1 MYVHLAVNIRPA
13 FLLILAVLPA
23 TADVPNYREVLL
35 ADKPAAYWRFD
46 TIEECCTPN
55 ETHES
60 LRANAGEKVSLL
72 EAGPRP
78 PMFPA
83 FSEENTAADFM
94 GYERDTY
101 LRVKDPGAKS
111 EFDFEN
117 GDTITLEAWVQ
128 CQHIG
133 DGKNVYIVGKGR
145 TGSAGFTADNQNWAL
160 RLRGQAGAACP
171 SFVFHDRETAGEK
184 GWHRWTTTRGIVPG
198 KEWHHIVVS
207 YQFGDAQSIRGY
219 VNGEEIKGAW
229 DMGGATAAAPVVDDD
244 EVWIG
249 GSMGGAPQAQFP
261 GRIDEL
267 AIYRAALPLERI
279 KIHAAREG
287 AIPALREAPVSKTV
301 TKSEALPLPPAIIAA
316 EELPKGK
323 VRVQVFEFPQ
333 VAKSEAEEIASNDS
347 QKKKAITDDA
357 DESWSVLPGIKTDEF
372 TEQAFAFAD
381 ITNKYNEHGVKADRS
396 SPFLV
401 RAAGVVRL
409 PAGEYMLHLR
419 ALTGARVAFDG
430 HIIAETPL
438 KKAKGGDVEA
448 VPDLAKEQLVAS
460 MPPLPPGH
468 KEVQGR
474 LSSDGQPH
482 VLLIECLIGGK
493 GIRPE
498 IGELFAAVTR
508 NGKGQRDFVAPTSKS
523 AQSKSDPSVRADLEV
538 GATFALLASE
548 GAERTAPGLTPA
560 EWQTFTEEQR
570 ARVAVLNAERRR
582 NPAEEAYWEMRHD
595 LARKNAK
602 PAPVVPEA
610 RSQESEVRSQG
621 NEIRNQKSEIRNPVD
636 AFIAT
641 KLIAKGV
648 TPAPL
653 CEDAAFL
660 RRATLDITGLIPT
673 EKEAAA
679 FLADNSRDKRARAI
693 DRLLASPGWADHWTS
708 YWQDVLAENPNMLKG
723 TLNNTGPFRWWIHE
737 ALLDNQ
743 PMDRFATA
751 LITMEG
757 SASYGAPAGFAIASQ
772 NDLPMA
778 AKAQIISSAFLA
790 NEMKC
795 ARCHD
800 APNHP
805 FEQGDLFK
813 IAAMLQRAP
822 LKVPASSLTKGM
834 NANSK
839 VTVTLTP
846 GQMIDPHFPFASPG
860 KPLPGVVRRKDDS
873 RENLAWI
880 LTDPRDDRFAQVI
893 VNRVWRQFLGFGIID
908 PVDDWS
914 TALASHPDLLKWLAH
929 ELITHDYDVKHV
941 ARLILNS
948 HTYQRVPQPA
958 AMKQVKS
965 SERLFESP
973 ARRRMTAEQ
982 LVDSLFAVTGL
993 PMDSEQLSFDPED
1006 RQSPKDHNN
1015 LGTPHR
1021 AWEFTSL
1028 SNERDRP
1035 ALAKP
1040 RAQVIADVLAAF
1052 GWRESR
1058 PEPRSTRDHDANVL
1072 QPATIANST
1081 ISNRLTRLSDEH
1093 AFTALAMEEQPVAQ
1107 LVERMFLRLLSRPPT
1122 PAESAKFS
1130 AILSPDFA
1138 KRRTGAPP
1146 APPRAPF
1153 TMGVSWANH
1162 LNPDA
1167 STVVLAVERV
1177 VKAGPAPSPQLA
1189 SDWRD
1194 RMEDAVWALMLT
1206 PEFTYLP

>member
-1 MYVHLAVNIRPA
+1 MFEFVVNIRPVLA
-13 FLLILAVLPA
+13 FLLTVQSISAA
-23 TADVPNYREVLL
+23 EPNYRELLL

-78 PMFPA
+78 PTFRA

-117 GDTITLEAWVQ
+117 GDTITIEAWVQ

-145 TGSAGFTADNQNWAL
+145 TGSAGFASDNQNWAL
-160 RLRGQAGAACP
+160 RLRGQAGVACP
-171 SFVFHDRETAGEK
+171 SFVFHDREAAGEK
-184 GWHRWTTTRGIVPG
+184 GWHRWTTVSGIVPG
-198 KEWHHIVVS
+198 KEWHHVVVS
-207 YQFGDAQSIRGY
+207 YKFGEAQSIRGY

-267 AIYRAALPLERI
+267 AIYRAALPPERI
-279 KIHAAREG
+279 KIHASREG
-287 AIPALREAPVSKTV
+287 AIPALRDAPVNKTV
-301 TKSEALPLPPAIIAA
+301 AKSEALPLPPAIIAA
-316 EELPKGK
+316 EELPKGQ
-323 VRVQVFEFPQ
+323 VRVQIFEFPH
-333 VAKSEAEEIASNDS
+333 VTKSEAEEIASNDS
-347 QKKKAITDDA
+347 QKKKAVTDEA
-357 DESWSVLPGIKTDEF
+357 DETWSVLPGIKTDEF

-381 ITNKYNEHGVKADRS
+381 ITNKYSERGVKADRS
-396 SPFLV
+396 VPFLV

-409 PAGEYMLHLR
+409 PAGEYTLHLR

-438 KKAKGGDVEA
+438 KKPKSADVEA

-460 MPPLPPGH
+460 MPLLPPGH
-468 KEVQGR
+468 KESQGR

-498 IGELFAAVTR
+498 IGELFAAVTKD
-508 NGKGQRDFVAPTSKS
+508 GKSFAVLAP
-523 AQSKSDPSVRADLEV
+523 
-538 GATFALLASE
+538 E
-548 GAERTAPGLTPA
+548 GAEKSAPGLTQA
-560 EWQTFTEEQR
+560 EWRNFSDGQH
-570 ARVAVLNAERRR
+570 ARIAALNAQRRR
-582 NPAEEAYWEMRHD
+582 NPAEEAYWELRHD
-595 LARKNAK
+595 LARQHAK
-602 PAPVVPEA
+602 PAPTVPSLEKLSAQPA
-610 RSQESEVRSQG
+610 RPATSSLGTEHGALSTSP
-621 NEIRNQKSEIRNPVD
+621 ID

-641 KLIAKGV
+641 KLIANAV

-653 CEDAAFL
+653 CDDAAFL
-660 RRATLDITGLIPT
+660 RRATLDTTGLIPT
-673 EKEAAA
+673 EKDAST
-679 FLADNSRDKRARAI
+679 FLADTSPDKRAKAI
-693 DRLLASPGWADHWTS
+693 DRLLASDGWADHWTS

-737 ALLDNQ
+737 ALLDNL
-743 PMDRFATA
+743 PMDRFATE

-772 NDLPMA
+772 NDLLMA
-778 AKAQIISSAFLA
+778 AKAQIVSSAFLA

-800 APNHP
+800 APYHP

-822 LKVPASSLTKGM
+822 LKVPGSSLTQGLTK
-834 NANSK
+834 NSK
-839 VTVTLTP
+839 VTVTLKP
-846 GQMIDPHFPFASPG
+846 GEMIDPHFPFASPG
-860 KPLPGVVRRKDDS
+860 EPLPGVARRKDDS

-880 LTDPRDDRFAQVI
+880 LTDPRDDRFAQVL
-893 VNRVWRQFLGFGIID
+893 VNRVWRQFLGFGIVE

-929 ELITHDYDVKHV
+929 EFITHDYDVKYV

-948 HTYQRVPQPA
+948 HAYQRIPQPS
-958 AMKQVKS
+958 AMRQVKS

-1015 LGTPHR
+1015 LGTPRR

-1093 AFTALAMEEQPVAQ
+1093 AFTALALEEEPVAN

-1122 PAESAKFS
+1122 PAESAEFS
-1130 AILSPDFA
+1130 AILAPDFA

-1146 APPRAPF
+1146 APARAPF

-1167 STVVLAVERV
+1167 STAVLAAERI

>member
-1 MYVHLAVNIRPA
+1 MDNCGLYVRTDVNFHPALLFFLAA
-13 FLLILAVLPA
+13 LPTSA
-23 TADVPNYREVLL
+23 AGPTYRELLL
-35 ADKPAAYWRFD
+35 ADRPVAYWRFD

-55 ETHES
+55 ETHQS
-60 LRANAGEKVSLL
+60 LRANAGDKVSLL
-72 EAGPRP
+72 EPGPRP
-78 PMFPA
+78 PEFPA
-83 FSEENTAADFM
+83 FSEENSAADFT

-101 LRVKDPGAKS
+101 LRVKDPGTKS

-117 GDTITLEAWVQ
+117 GDTITMEAWVQ
-128 CQHIG
+128 CQHIAEG
-133 DGKNVYIVGKGR
+133 RNVYIVGKGR
-145 TGSAGFTADNQNWAL
+145 TGSPGFASDNQNWAL
-160 RLRGQAGAACP
+160 RLRGQAGVACP
-171 SFVFHDRETAGEK
+171 SFVFRDRENAGEK
-184 GWHRWTTTRGIVPG
+184 GWHRWTTTSGIVPG
-198 KEWHHIVVS
+198 KEWHHVVVS
-207 YQFGDAQSIRGY
+207 YKFGEPGSVRSY

-229 DMGGATAAAPVVDDD
+229 DMGGASSAAPVVDND

-267 AIYRAALPLERI
+267 AIYRTALSPERI

-287 AIPALREAPVSKTV
+287 AIPALRDAPASRTL
-301 TKSEALPLPPAIIAA
+301 TKSEALPLPPEIIAV

-323 VRVQVFEFPQ
+323 VRVQVFEFP
-333 VAKSEAEEIASNDS
+333 KSAQEEIGWVSSNDS
-347 QKKKAITDDA
+347 TKKKAESPDA
-357 DESWSVLPGIKTDEF
+357 DETWSVLPGNRTDEF
-372 TEQAFAFAD
+372 TEQVFAFAD
-381 ITNKYNEHGVKADRS
+381 ITNKYNERGVKVDRS
-396 SPFLV
+396 APFLV

-409 PAGEYMLHLR
+409 PAGEYTLHLR

-438 KKAKGGDVEA
+438 KKPKGGDVEA
-448 VPDLAKEQLVAS
+448 VPDMAKEQLVAS

-468 KEVQGR
+468 REVQGR

-498 IGELFAAVTR
+498 IGELFAAVTKD
-508 NGKGQRDFVAPTSKS
+508 G
-523 AQSKSDPSVRADLEV
+523 E
-538 GATFALLASE
+538 TFAVIGPE
-548 GAERTAPGLTPA
+548 GAERKTPGLTSG
-560 EWQTFTEEQR
+560 EWQRFSDEQC
-570 ARVAVLNAERRR
+570 ARVAMLNAQRRR
-582 NPAEEAYWEMRHD
+582 NPAEEAYWKHRHD
-595 LARKNAK
+595 LARQNAK
-602 PAPVVPEA
+602 PAPAVPSA
-610 RSQESEVRSQG
+610 ADDASIF
-621 NEIRNQKSEIRNPVD
+621 NDVD
-636 AFIAT
+636 RFISA
-641 KLIAKGV
+641 KLAKNNAK
-648 TPAPL
+648 PAPL
-653 CEDAAFL
+653 CDDASFL
-660 RRATLDITGLIPT
+660 RRAMLDITGVIPT
-673 EKEAAA
+673 EQEATA
-679 FLADNSRDKRARAI
+679 FLADNSRDKRAKAI

-708 YWQDVLAENPNMLKG
+708 YWQDVLAENPNILKG

-737 ALLDNQ
+737 ALLDNK
-743 PMDRFATA
+743 PMDRFATE

-757 SASYGAPAGFAIASQ
+757 SASYGGPAGFAIASQ

-778 AKAQIISSAFLA
+778 AKAQIVSSAFLA

-800 APNHP
+800 APYHP

-822 LKVPASSLTKGM
+822 LKVPGSSLTQGLTR
-834 NANSK
+834 NSK
-839 VTVTLTP
+839 VTVTLKP
-846 GQMIDPHFPFASPG
+846 GEMIDPHFPFATPG
-860 KPLPGVVRRKDDS
+860 EPLPGVIRKKDDS
-873 RENLAWI
+873 RENLAAI
-880 LTDPRDDRFAQVI
+880 LTDSREDRFAQVI
-893 VNRVWRQFLGFGIID
+893 ANRVWRQFLGFGIVD

-914 TALASHPDLLKWLAH
+914 TALASHPELLKWLAH
-929 ELITHDYDVKHV
+929 ELITHDYDLKHV

-948 HTYQRVPQPA
+948 HTYQRVPQPS
-958 AMKQVKS
+958 AMRTVKS

-993 PMDSEQLSFDPED
+993 QMDSEQLSFDPED

-1015 LGTPHR
+1015 LGIPRR

-1072 QPATIANST
+1072 QPATLANST
-1081 ISNRLTRLSDEH
+1081 ISNRLARLSDEH
-1093 AFTALAMEEQPVAQ
+1093 AFTALAMEEQPLAH
-1107 LVERMFLRLLSRPPT
+1107 LVERMFLRMLSRPPT
-1122 PAESAKFS
+1122 PAEAAKFS
-1130 AILSPDFA
+1130 AILSPGFA
-1138 KRRTGAPP
+1138 SRRTGAAP
-1146 APPRAPF
+1146 APPRPPF

-1167 STVVLAVERV
+1167 STAVLAVEHV
-1177 VKAGPAPSPQLA
+1177 VKAGPTPSPQLA

-1206 PEFTYLP
+1206 PEFTHIP

>member
-1 MYVHLAVNIRPA
+1 MTTLAQRTLRTTIAALSVSIAPLVHGADAPA
-13 FLLILAVLPA
+13 
-23 TADVPNYREVLL
+23 YRERLL
-35 ADKPAAYWRFD
+35 ADRPAAYWRFD

-55 ETHES
+55 ETHKS

-78 PMFPA
+78 PVFAA
-83 FSEENTAADFM
+83 FAEENTAADFT

-117 GDTITLEAWVQ
+117 GDTITMEAWVQ
-128 CQHIG
+128 CQSIAEG
-133 DGKNVYIVGKGR
+133 RNVYIVGKGR
-145 TGSAGFTADNQNWAL
+145 TGLPGNPSDNQNWAL
-160 RLRGQAGAACP
+160 RLRGQSGAACP

-184 GWHRWTTTRGIVPG
+184 GWHRWTTTLGIVPG
-198 KEWHHIVVS
+198 KEWHHVVVS
-207 YQFGDAQSIRGY
+207 YEFGKPESIHGY
-219 VNGEEIKGAW
+219 INGEEIKGMW
-229 DMGGATAAAPVVDDD
+229 DMGGASAAAPVVDND

-267 AIYRAALPLERI
+267 AIYRTALPPERI
-279 KIHAAREG
+279 AIHAEREG
-287 AIPALREAPVSKTV
+287 AIPALRMALPGKTA

-316 EELPKGK
+316 EDLPKGQ
-323 VRVQVFEFPQ
+323 VRVQVFEFPH
-333 VAKSEAEEIASNDS
+333 VAKPEAPEIASNDS
-347 QKKKAITDDA
+347 QKKKPVTDDT
-357 DESWSVLPGIKTDEF
+357 DETWSVLPEIKTDEF

-381 ITNKYNEHGVKADRS
+381 ITNKYNERGVKVDRS
-396 SPFLV
+396 APFLV

-409 PAGEYMLHLR
+409 PAGEYTLHLR
-419 ALTGARVAFDG
+419 ALTGARIAFDG
-430 HIIAETPL
+430 HIIADTPL

-448 VPDLAKEQLVAS
+448 VPDMAKEQLVPS

-498 IGELFAAVTR
+498 IGELFAAVTKD
-508 NGKGQRDFVAPTSKS
+508 GKS
-523 AQSKSDPSVRADLEV
+523 
-538 GATFALLASE
+538 FALLAPE
-548 GAERTAPGLTPA
+548 GAERTAPGLTPG
-560 EWQTFTEEQR
+560 EWQAFSEEQS
-570 ARVAVLNAERRR
+570 ARVVALNAQRRR
-582 NPAEEAYWEMRHD
+582 NPAEEAYWKQRHE
-595 LARKNAK
+595 LARQHAK
-602 PAPVVPEA
+602 PAPAVPA
-610 RSQESEVRSQG
+610 VAADASIF
-621 NEIRNQKSEIRNPVD
+621 NDVD
-636 AFIAT
+636 RFIAA
-641 KLIAKGV
+641 KLSKSDAK
-648 TPAPL
+648 PAPL
-653 CEDAAFL
+653 CDDASFL
-660 RRATLDITGLIPT
+660 RRATLDITGVIPT
-673 EKEAAA
+673 EQEAAT
-679 FLADNSRDKRARAI
+679 FLADSSRDKRAKAI
-693 DRLLASPGWADHWTS
+693 ARLLASPGWAEHWTS
-708 YWQDVLAENPNMLKG
+708 YWQDVLAENPNILKG

-737 ALLDNQ
+737 ALLDNK
-743 PMDRFATA
+743 PMDRFATE

-778 AKAQIISSAFLA
+778 AKAQIVSSAFLA

-800 APNHP
+800 APYHP

-813 IAAMLQRAP
+813 IAAMLQRTP
-822 LKVPASSLTKGM
+822 LKVPGSSLTQGL
-834 NANSK
+834 NTNSK
-839 VTVTLTP
+839 VTVTLKS
-846 GQMIDPHFPFASPG
+846 GEMIDPHFPFATPG
-860 KPLPGVVRRKDDS
+860 EPLPGVIRKKGDS
-873 RENLAWI
+873 RENLAVI

-893 VNRVWRQFLGFGIID
+893 VNRVWRQFLGFGIVD

-929 ELITHDYDVKHV
+929 ELITHDYDLKHI
-941 ARLILNS
+941 ARIILNS
-948 HTYQRVPQPA
+948 HTYQRVPQPS
-958 AMKQVKS
+958 AMRQVTS

-1015 LGTPHR
+1015 LGTPRR
-1021 AWEFTSL
+1021 AWEFASL

-1093 AFTALAMEEQPVAQ
+1093 AFTALALEEQPIGQ

-1122 PAESAKFS
+1122 PEETEKFS

-1138 KRRTGAPP
+1138 KRRTGAAP
-1146 APPRAPF
+1146 APPRPPF

-1167 STVVLAVERV
+1167 STAVLAVERA
-1177 VKAGPAPSPQLA
+1177 VKAGPTPSPQLA
-1189 SDWRD
+1189 SEWRD

-1206 PEFTYLP
+1206 PEFTYIP

>member
-1 MYVHLAVNIRPA
+1 VNFRTTLLLFLTAVPLSA
-13 FLLILAVLPA
+13 Q
-23 TADVPNYREVLL
+23 VPGYRELLL
-35 ADKPAAYWRFD
+35 ADKPIAYWRFD

-60 LRANAGEKVSLL
+60 LRANAGANVSLL

-78 PMFPA
+78 PKFPA
-83 FSEENTAADFM
+83 FSEENTAADFT

-101 LRVKDPGAKS
+101 LRVKDPGDRS

-117 GDTITLEAWVQ
+117 GDTITMEAWVQ
-128 CQHIG
+128 CLEMPEG
-133 DGKNVYIVGKGR
+133 RNVYIVGKGR
-145 TGSAGFTADNQNWAL
+145 TGSPGVARDNQNWAL

-171 SFVFHDRETAGEK
+171 SFVFHDRENAGEK
-184 GWHRWTTTRGIVPG
+184 GWHRWTATMGIVPG
-198 KEWHHIVVS
+198 KEWHHVVLT
-207 YQFGDAQSIRGY
+207 YKFGEPQSIHSY
-219 VNGEEIKGAW
+219 VNGEEIKGEW
-229 DMGGATAAAPVVDDD
+229 DMGGASTTAPVVDND

-249 GSMGGAPQAQFP
+249 GSTGGAPQAQFP

-267 AIYRAALPLERI
+267 AIYRTALPLDRI
-279 KIHAAREG
+279 AAHAAREG
-287 AIPALREAPVSKTV
+287 PVPTLRIALPGKTV
-301 TKSEALPLPPAIIAA
+301 TKSEALPLPPAIIAP

-323 VRVQVFEFPQ
+323 VRVQVFEF
-333 VAKSEAEEIASNDS
+333 AKAAEQEIGWASNDTT
-347 QKKKAITDDA
+347 KKKVESTDV
-357 DESWSVLPGIKTDEF
+357 DETWSVLPEIRTDEF
-372 TEQAFAFAD
+372 TEQAFALAD
-381 ITNKYNEHGVKADRS
+381 ITSKYNEHGVKVDRS

-409 PAGEYMLHLR
+409 PAGEYTLHLR
-419 ALTGARVAFDG
+419 ALTGTRVAFDG
-430 HIIAETPL
+430 HIVADTPL
-438 KKAKGGDVEA
+438 KKAKGGDVEG
-448 VPDLAKEQLVAS
+448 VPDMAKLQLVAS
-460 MPPLPPGH
+460 MPLLPPGH

-482 VLLIECLIGGK
+482 VLLIESLVGGK

-498 IGELFAAVTR
+498 IGDLFAAVTKD
-508 NGKGQRDFVAPTSKS
+508 GKAFAILAP
-523 AQSKSDPSVRADLEV
+523 
-538 GATFALLASE
+538 E
-548 GAERTAPGLTPA
+548 GAERSAPELTPDG
-560 EWQTFTEEQR
+560 WQAFSDAQHAHIE
-570 ARVAVLNAERRR
+570 ALNGQRRR
-582 NPAEEAYWEMRHD
+582 NPAEETYWKQRHD
-595 LARKNAK
+595 LARQHAK
-602 PAPVVPEA
+602 PAPAVPA
-610 RSQESEVRSQG
+610 IAADPSIF
-621 NEIRNQKSEIRNPVD
+621 NDVD
-636 AFIAT
+636 RFIA
-641 KLIAKGV
+641 AKFAKAGGKA
-648 TPAPL
+648 APL
-653 CEDAAFL
+653 SDDASFL
-660 RRATLDITGLIPT
+660 RRATLDITGVIPT
-673 EKEAAA
+673 EQEAAA
-679 FLADNSRDKRARAI
+679 FLADHSRDKRAKAI
-693 DRLLASPGWADHWTS
+693 DRLLANPGWAEHWTS
-708 YWQDVLAENPNMLKG
+708 YWQDVLAENPNILKG

-737 ALLDNQ
+737 ALLDNR
-743 PMDRFATA
+743 PMDRFATE
-751 LITMEG
+751 LITMGG
-757 SASYGAPAGFAIASQ
+757 SASYGGPAGFAIASQ

-778 AKAQIISSAFLA
+778 AKAQIVSSAFLA

-800 APNHP
+800 APYHP

-822 LKVPASSLTKGM
+822 LKVPGSSLTQGLTK
-834 NANSK
+834 NSH
-839 VTVTLTP
+839 VTVTLKP
-846 GQMIDPHFPFASPG
+846 GESIDPHFPFATPG
-860 KPLPGVVRRKDDS
+860 EPLPGVIRNKADS
-873 RENLAWI
+873 RESLAAI

-893 VNRVWRQFLGFGIID
+893 VNRLWRQFLGFGIID

-929 ELITHDYDVKHV
+929 ELITHDYDAKHV

-948 HTYQRVPQPA
+948 HTYQRVPQPS
-958 AMKQVKS
+958 AMRQVKS

-982 LVDSLFAVTGL
+982 LVDSLFAATGL
-993 PMDSEQLSFDPED
+993 PMDSEQLTFDPEA

-1021 AWEFTSL
+1021 SWEFTSL

-1093 AFTALAMEEQPVAQ
+1093 AFTALALEEQPIAQ

-1122 PAESAKFS
+1122 PAEAAKFS

-1138 KRRTGAPP
+1138 RRRTGAAP
-1146 APPRAPF
+1146 APPRPPF
-1153 TMGVSWANH
+1153 SMGVSWANH

-1167 STVVLAVERV
+1167 STAVLAVERV
-1177 VKAGPAPSPQLA
+1177 VKAGPAPSPRLA
-1189 SDWRD
+1189 SDWRE
-1194 RMEDAVWALMLT
+1194 RMEDAVWALMLS
-1206 PEFTYLP
+1206 PEFTYIP

>member
-1 MYVHLAVNIRPA
+1 MLHFTVNLRPA
-13 FLLILAVLPA
+13 FLLFLAALPVSA
-23 TADVPNYREVLL
+23 QQSYRELLL
-35 ADKPAAYWRFD
+35 ADRPAAYWRFD

-78 PMFPA
+78 PVFAA
-83 FSEENTAADFM
+83 FSGENTAADFT

-101 LRVKDPGAKS
+101 LRVKDPGAHS

-117 GDTITLEAWVQ
+117 GDTITMEAWVQ
-128 CQHIG
+128 CQSIAEG
-133 DGKNVYIVGKGR
+133 RNVYIVGKGR
-145 TGSAGFTADNQNWAL
+145 TGSPGFAADNQNWAL
-160 RLRGQAGAACP
+160 RLRGQGGVACP

-184 GWHRWTTTRGIVPG
+184 GWHRWTTVSGIVPG
-198 KEWHHIVVS
+198 KEWHHVVVS
-207 YQFGDAQSIRGY
+207 YKFGEPESVRGY

-229 DMGGATAAAPVVDDD
+229 DMGGASAAAPVVDND

-267 AIYRAALPLERI
+267 AIYRTALPLERI

-287 AIPALREAPVSKTV
+287 AIPALRAAPASKTL
-301 TKSEALPLPPAIIAA
+301 TKGESLPLPPAIIAA
-316 EELPKGK
+316 EELPRGK
-323 VRVQVFEFPQ
+323 VRVQVFEF
-333 VAKSEAEEIASNDS
+333 AKSAQEEIGWVSSNDS
-347 QKKKAITDDA
+347 TKKKPATDDV
-357 DESWSVLPGIKTDEF
+357 DETWSVLPAIRTDEF

-381 ITNKYNEHGVKADRS
+381 ITNKYNERGVRVDRS
-396 SPFLV
+396 APFLV

-409 PAGEYMLHLR
+409 PAGEYTLHLR

-430 HIIAETPL
+430 HIIADTPL

-448 VPDLAKEQLVAS
+448 VPDMAKEQLVRS
-460 MPPLPPGH
+460 MPLLPPGH

-482 VLLIECLIGGK
+482 VLLIECLVGGK

-498 IGELFAAVTR
+498 IGELFAAV
-508 NGKGQRDFVAPTSKS
+508 APTSKS
-523 AQSKSDPSVRADLEV
+523 APNKSGPAVRTDSEV
-538 GATFALLASE
+538 GATFTLLAPE
-548 GAERTAPGLTPA
+548 GAKKKVPGLTSD
-560 EWQTFTEEQR
+560 EWLTFCEDQR
-570 ARVAVLNAERRR
+570 ERVVALNAERRR
-582 NPAEEAYWEMRHD
+582 NPAEEAYWKQRHD
-595 LARKNAK
+595 LARQHAK
-602 PAPVVPEA
+602 PAPAVPA
-610 RSQESEVRSQG
+610 VAADASIF
-621 NEIRNQKSEIRNPVD
+621 NDVD
-636 AFIAT
+636 RFIAAKLAKNNT
-641 KLIAKGV
+641 K
-648 TPAPL
+648 PAPL
-653 CEDAAFL
+653 CDDASFL
-660 RRATLDITGLIPT
+660 RRATLDLTGVIPT
-673 EKEAAA
+673 EREAAA
-679 FLADNSRDKRARAI
+679 FLADAAPDKRARAI
-693 DRLLASPGWADHWTS
+693 DRLLADAGWADHWTS
-708 YWQDVLAENPNMLKG
+708 YWQDVLAENPNILKG

-737 ALLDNQ
+737 ALLDDK
-743 PMDRFATA
+743 PMDRFATE

-757 SASYGAPAGFAIASQ
+757 SASYGGPAGFAIASQ

-778 AKAQIISSAFLA
+778 AKAQIVSSAFLA

-800 APNHP
+800 APYHP

-822 LKVPASSLTKGM
+822 LKVPGSSLTQGLTK
-834 NANSK
+834 NSK
-839 VTVTLTP
+839 VTVTLKP
-846 GQMIDPHFPFASPG
+846 GEIIDPHFPFATPG
-860 KPLPGVVRRKDDS
+860 EPLQGVIRKKDDS
-873 RENLAWI
+873 RENLAAI

-893 VNRVWRQFLGFGIID
+893 VNRVWRQLLGFGIID

-914 TALASHPDLLKWLAH
+914 AALASHPDLLKWLAH
-929 ELITHDYDVKHV
+929 ELITHDYDIKHI
-941 ARLILNS
+941 ARLIVNS
-948 HTYQRVPQPA
+948 HTYQRVPQPS
-958 AMKQVKS
+958 AMRTVKS

-993 PMDSEQLSFDPED
+993 PMDTEQLSFDPED

-1015 LGTPHR
+1015 FGTPRR

-1072 QPATIANST
+1072 QPATLANST
-1081 ISNRLTRLSDEH
+1081 IANRLTRLSDEH
-1093 AFTALAMEEQPVAQ
+1093 AFTALALEEQPLAQ

-1138 KRRTGAPP
+1138 KRRTGAAP
-1146 APPRAPF
+1146 APPRPPF

-1167 STVVLAVERV
+1167 STAVLAVERV

-1194 RMEDAVWALMLT
+1194 RMEDALWALLLS
-1206 PEFTYLP
+1206 PEFTYIP

>member
-1 MYVHLAVNIRPA
+1 MTTPAQRTLRTAIAALSVSIAQLAHG
-13 FLLILAVLPA
+13 
-23 TADVPNYREVLL
+23 ADGYRELLL
-35 ADKPAAYWRFD
+35 ADKPIAYWRFD

-78 PMFPA
+78 PKFPA
-83 FSEENTAADFM
+83 FSEENTAADFT

-101 LRVKDPGAKS
+101 LRVKDPGAQS

-117 GDTITLEAWVQ
+117 GDTITMEAWVQ
-128 CQHIG
+128 CQHIAEG
-133 DGKNVYIVGKGR
+133 RNVYIVGKGR
-145 TGSAGFTADNQNWAL
+145 TGSPGVAADNQNWAL

-184 GWHRWTTTRGIVPG
+184 GWHRWTTVSGIVPG
-198 KEWHHIVVS
+198 KEWHHVVVS
-207 YQFGDAQSIRGY
+207 YEFGTPESIRGY

-229 DMGGATAAAPVVDDD
+229 DMGGASAAAPAVDND

-287 AIPALREAPVSKTV
+287 AIPALREAPASKTV

-323 VRVQVFEFPQ
+323 VRVQVFEFAH
-333 VAKSEAEEIASNDS
+333 VAKSEAPDISSNDS
-347 QKKKAITDDA
+347 QKKKADTDDV
-357 DESWSVLPGIKTDEF
+357 DESWSVLPGMKTDEF
-372 TEQAFAFAD
+372 TEQAFALAD
-381 ITNKYNEHGVKADRS
+381 ITNKYNERGVKVDRS
-396 SPFLV
+396 APFLV

-409 PAGEYMLHLR
+409 PAGEFTLHLR
-419 ALTGARVAFDG
+419 ALTGTRVAFDG

-448 VPDLAKEQLVAS
+448 VPDMAKEQLVAS

-498 IGELFAAVTR
+498 IGELFAAVTKD
-508 NGKGQRDFVAPTSKS
+508 GKA
-523 AQSKSDPSVRADLEV
+523 
-538 GATFALLASE
+538 FALLAPE
-548 GAERTAPGLTPA
+548 GAERTAPGLTPG
-560 EWQTFTEEQR
+560 EWQTFSDEQR
-570 ARVAVLNAERRR
+570 ARVAMLNAERRR
-582 NPAEEAYWEMRHD
+582 NPAEEAYWKLRHD
-595 LARKNAK
+595 LARQHAK
-602 PAPVVPEA
+602 PAPAVPEISHQLSIISAQSA
-610 RSQESEVRSQG
+610 RAAAASLSTGHWALST
-621 NEIRNQKSEIRNPVD
+621 NPID
-636 AFIAT
+636 AFIAK
-641 KLIAKGV
+641 KLIEKGV

-653 CEDAAFL
+653 CDDASFL
-660 RRATLDITGLIPT
+660 RRATLDLTGMIPT
-673 EKEAAA
+673 EQEAAA
-679 FLADNSRDKRARAI
+679 FLADNSRDKRAKAI
-693 DRLLASPGWADHWTS
+693 DRLLSSPGWADHWTS

-743 PMDRFATA
+743 PMDRFATG

-757 SASYGAPAGFAIASQ
+757 SAGYGAPAGFAIASQ

-778 AKAQIISSAFLA
+778 AKAQIVSSAFLA

-800 APNHP
+800 APYHP

-822 LKVPASSLTKGM
+822 LKVPGSSLTQGLNK
-834 NANSK
+834 NSK
-839 VTVTLTP
+839 VTVTLKS
-846 GQMIDPHFPFASPG
+846 GEMIDPHWPFVSPG
-860 KPLPGVVRRKDDS
+860 DPLPGVIRKKGDS
-873 RENLAWI
+873 RENLAVI

-893 VNRVWRQFLGFGIID
+893 VNRVWRQFLGFGIVD

-914 TALASHPDLLKWLAH
+914 AALASHPELLKWLAH
-929 ELITHDYDVKHV
+929 ELITHDFDLKHV

-948 HTYQRVPQPA
+948 HTYQRVPQPS
-958 AMKQVKS
+958 AMRQVKS
-965 SERLFESP
+965 SDRLFESP

-993 PMDSEQLSFDPED
+993 PMDSEQLSFDPEA

-1015 LGTPHR
+1015 LGTPRR

-1058 PEPRSTRDHDANVL
+1058 PEPRSMRDHDANVL

-1093 AFTALAMEEQPVAQ
+1093 AFTALALEEQPVAQ

-1122 PAESAKFS
+1122 PAEAAKFS
-1130 AILSPDFA
+1130 AILSPEFA
-1138 KRRTGAPP
+1138 KRRTGASP
-1146 APPRAPF
+1146 APPRPPF

-1167 STVVLAVERV
+1167 STAVLAVERV
-1177 VKAGPAPSPQLA
+1177 VKAGPTPSPQLA

-1194 RMEDAVWALMLT
+1194 RMEDALWALLLS
-1206 PEFTYLP
+1206 PEFTYIP

>member
-1 MYVHLAVNIRPA
+1 MTTPAQRTLRTAIAALSVSIAQLAHG
-13 FLLILAVLPA
+13 
-23 TADVPNYREVLL
+23 ADGYRELLL
-35 ADKPAAYWRFD
+35 ADKPIAYWRFD

-78 PMFPA
+78 PKFPA
-83 FSEENTAADFM
+83 FSEENTAADFT

-101 LRVKDPGAKS
+101 LRVKDPGAQS

-117 GDTITLEAWVQ
+117 GDTITMEAWVQ
-128 CQHIG
+128 CQHIAEG
-133 DGKNVYIVGKGR
+133 RNVYIVGKGR
-145 TGSAGFTADNQNWAL
+145 TGSPGVAADNQNWAL

-184 GWHRWTTTRGIVPG
+184 GWHRWTTVSGIVPG
-198 KEWHHIVVS
+198 KEWHHVVVS
-207 YQFGDAQSIRGY
+207 YEFGTPESIRGY

-229 DMGGATAAAPVVDDD
+229 DMGGASAAAPAVDND

-287 AIPALREAPVSKTV
+287 AIPALREAPASKTV

-323 VRVQVFEFPQ
+323 VRVQVFEFAH
-333 VAKSEAEEIASNDS
+333 VAKSEAPDISSNDS
-347 QKKKAITDDA
+347 QKKKADTDDV
-357 DESWSVLPGIKTDEF
+357 DESWSVLPGMKTDEF
-372 TEQAFAFAD
+372 TEQAFALAD
-381 ITNKYNEHGVKADRS
+381 ITNKYNERGVKVDRS
-396 SPFLV
+396 APFLV

-409 PAGEYMLHLR
+409 PAGEFTLHLR
-419 ALTGARVAFDG
+419 ALTGTRVAFDG

-448 VPDLAKEQLVAS
+448 VPDMAKEQLVAS

-498 IGELFAAVTR
+498 IGELFAAVTKD
-508 NGKGQRDFVAPTSKS
+508 GKA
-523 AQSKSDPSVRADLEV
+523 
-538 GATFALLASE
+538 FALLAPE
-548 GAERTAPGLTPA
+548 GAERTAPGLTPG
-560 EWQTFTEEQR
+560 EWQTFSDEQR
-570 ARVAVLNAERRR
+570 ARVAMLNAERRR
-582 NPAEEAYWEMRHD
+582 NPAEEAYWKLRHD
-595 LARKNAK
+595 LARQHAK
-602 PAPVVPEA
+602 PAPAVPEISHQLSIISAQSA
-610 RSQESEVRSQG
+610 RAAAASLSTGHWALST
-621 NEIRNQKSEIRNPVD
+621 NPID
-636 AFIAT
+636 AFIAK
-641 KLIAKGV
+641 KLIEKGV

-653 CEDAAFL
+653 CDDASFL
-660 RRATLDITGLIPT
+660 RRATLDLTGMIPT
-673 EKEAAA
+673 EQEAAA
-679 FLADNSRDKRARAI
+679 FLADNSRDKRAKAI
-693 DRLLASPGWADHWTS
+693 DRLLSSPGWADHWTS

-743 PMDRFATA
+743 PMDRFATE
-751 LITMEG
+751 LICMEG

-778 AKAQIISSAFLA
+778 AKAQIVSSAFLA

-800 APNHP
+800 APYHP

-822 LKVPASSLTKGM
+822 LKVPGSSLTQGLNK
-834 NANSK
+834 NSK
-839 VTVTLTP
+839 VTVTLKS
-846 GQMIDPHFPFASPG
+846 GEMIDPHWPFVSPG
-860 KPLPGVVRRKDDS
+860 DPLPGVIRKKGDS
-873 RENLAWI
+873 RENLAVI

-893 VNRVWRQFLGFGIID
+893 VNRVWRQFLGFGIVD

-914 TALASHPDLLKWLAH
+914 AALASHPELLKWLAH
-929 ELITHDYDVKHV
+929 ELITHDFDLKHV

-948 HTYQRVPQPA
+948 HTYQRVPQPS
-958 AMKQVKS
+958 AMRQVKS
-965 SERLFESP
+965 SDRLFESP

-993 PMDSEQLSFDPED
+993 PMDSEQLSFDPEA

-1015 LGTPHR
+1015 LGTPRR

-1058 PEPRSTRDHDANVL
+1058 PEPRSMRDHDANVL

-1093 AFTALAMEEQPVAQ
+1093 AFTALALEEQPVAQ

-1122 PAESAKFS
+1122 PAEAAKFS
-1130 AILSPDFA
+1130 AILSPEFA
-1138 KRRTGAPP
+1138 KRRTGASP
-1146 APPRAPF
+1146 APPRPPF

-1167 STVVLAVERV
+1167 STAVLAVERV
-1177 VKAGPAPSPQLA
+1177 VKAGPTPSPQLA

-1194 RMEDAVWALMLT
+1194 RMEDALWALLLS
-1206 PEFTYLP
+1206 PEFTYIP

>member
-1 MYVHLAVNIRPA
+1 MTTPAPRTLRTAIAALSVSIAQLVHG
-13 FLLILAVLPA
+13 
-23 TADVPNYREVLL
+23 ADGYRELLL
-35 ADKPAAYWRFD
+35 ADKPIAYWRFD

-55 ETHES
+55 ETHEA

-78 PMFPA
+78 PKFPA
-83 FSEENTAADFM
+83 FTEENTAADFT

-101 LRVKDPGAKS
+101 LRVKDPGTQS
-111 EFDFEN
+111 GFDFEN
-117 GDTITLEAWVQ
+117 GDTITMEAWVQ
-128 CQHIG
+128 CQRIG

-145 TGSAGFTADNQNWAL
+145 TGLPGVAADNQNWAL
-160 RLRGQAGAACP
+160 RLRGQAGVACP

-184 GWHRWTTTRGIVPG
+184 GWHRWTTLAGIVPG
-198 KEWHHIVVS
+198 KEWHHVVVS
-207 YQFGDAQSIRGY
+207 YKFGEPESIRGH

-229 DMGGATAAAPVVDDD
+229 DMGGASAAAPAADND

-267 AIYRAALPLERI
+267 AIYRTALPLERI

-287 AIPALREAPVSKTV
+287 AIPALREAPASKTV
-301 TKSEALPLPPAIIAA
+301 TKSESLPLPPAIIAA

-323 VRVQVFEFPQ
+323 VRVQVFEFPH
-333 VAKSEAEEIASNDS
+333 VAKPEAPEIASNDS
-347 QKKKAITDDA
+347 QKKKPVTDDT
-357 DESWSVLPGIKTDEF
+357 DETWSVLPGLKTDEF

-381 ITNKYNEHGVKADRS
+381 ITNKYNERGVKVDRS
-396 SPFLV
+396 APFLV

-409 PAGEYMLHLR
+409 PAGEYTLHLR
-419 ALTGARVAFDG
+419 ALTGARAAFDG
-430 HIIAETPL
+430 HIIADTPL

-448 VPDLAKEQLVAS
+448 VPDMAKEQLVAS

-498 IGELFAAVTR
+498 IGELFAAVTKD
-508 NGKGQRDFVAPTSKS
+508 GKA
-523 AQSKSDPSVRADLEV
+523 
-538 GATFALLASE
+538 FALLAPE
-548 GAERTAPGLTPA
+548 GAERTAPGLTPG
-560 EWQTFTEEQR
+560 EWQTFSDEQC
-570 ARVAVLNAERRR
+570 ARVVALNAERRR
-582 NPAEEAYWEMRHD
+582 NPAEEAYWKQRHD
-595 LARKNAK
+595 LARQHAK
-602 PAPVVPEA
+602 PAPAVPEISHQLSVISAQSA
-610 RSQESEVRSQG
+610 RAAGASLSTEHWALSTHP
-621 NEIRNQKSEIRNPVD
+621 ID
-636 AFIAT
+636 AFIAK
-641 KLIAKGV
+641 KLLEKNV
-648 TPAPL
+648 QPAPL
-653 CEDAAFL
+653 CDDASFL
-660 RRATLDITGLIPT
+660 RRATLDLTGVIPT
-673 EKEAAA
+673 EQEAAA
-679 FLADNSRDKRARAI
+679 FLADSSRDKRAKAI
-693 DRLLASPGWADHWTS
+693 DRLLASPGWAEHWTS

-743 PMDRFATA
+743 PMDRFATE

-757 SASYGAPAGFAIASQ
+757 SASYGAPAGFALASQ

-778 AKAQIISSAFLA
+778 AKAQIVSSAFLA

-800 APNHP
+800 APYHP

-822 LKVPASSLTKGM
+822 LKVPASSLTQGL
-834 NANSK
+834 NTNSK
-839 VTVTLTP
+839 VTVTLKS
-846 GQMIDPHFPFASPG
+846 GEMIDPHFPFSTPG
-860 KPLPGVVRRKDDS
+860 EPLPGVMRKKDDS
-873 RENLAWI
+873 RENLAVI

-893 VNRVWRQFLGFGIID
+893 VNRVWRQFLGFGIVD

-914 TALASHPDLLKWLAH
+914 AALASHPELLKWLAH
-929 ELITHDYDVKHV
+929 DFITHDFDLKHV

-948 HTYQRVPQPA
+948 HTYQRIPQPS
-958 AMKQVKS
+958 AMRQVKS
-965 SERLFESP
+965 SDRLFESP

-982 LVDSLFAVTGL
+982 LVDSLFAATGL
-993 PMDSEQLSFDPED
+993 PMDSEQLSFDPEA

-1015 LGTPHR
+1015 LGTPRR

-1093 AFTALAMEEQPVAQ
+1093 AFTALALEEQPLAQ

-1122 PAESAKFS
+1122 PAETAKFS
-1130 AILSPDFA
+1130 AILSPDFS

-1146 APPRAPF
+1146 APPRPPF

-1167 STVVLAVERV
+1167 STAVLAVERV
-1177 VKAGPAPSPQLA
+1177 IKAGPTPSPQLA

-1194 RMEDAVWALMLT
+1194 RMEDAVWALMLS

>member
-1 MYVHLAVNIRPA
+1 LYVHLTVKLRTAILL
-13 FLLILAVLPA
+13 FLATLPA
-23 TADVPNYREVLL
+23 SAADPTYRELLL
-35 ADKPAAYWRFD
+35 ADRPAAYWRFD

-78 PMFPA
+78 PEFPA
-83 FSEENTAADFM
+83 FSEENSAADFT

-101 LRVKDPGAKS
+101 LRVKDPGAHS

-117 GDTITLEAWVQ
+117 GDTITMEAWVQ
-128 CQHIG
+128 CRSIA
-133 DGKNVYIVGKGR
+133 DGRNVYIVGKGR
-145 TGSAGFTADNQNWAL
+145 TGLPGTAADNQNWAL
-160 RLRGQAGAACP
+160 RLRGQAGVACP

-184 GWHRWTTTRGIVPG
+184 GWHRWTTTSGIVPG

-207 YQFGDAQSIRGY
+207 YKFGEPQSIRGY
-219 VNGEEIKGAW
+219 VNGEGIKGAW
-229 DMGGATAAAPVVDDD
+229 DMGGASAVAPVVDND

-287 AIPALREAPVSKTV
+287 AIPALRAAPVSKTL
-301 TKSEALPLPPAIIAA
+301 TKSEALPLPPAIIAP
-316 EELPKGK
+316 EELPKGR
-323 VRVQVFEFPQ
+323 VRVQVFEF
-333 VAKSEAEEIASNDS
+333 AKAAEQEVGWSSNDS
-347 QKKKAITDDA
+347 QKKKVESA
-357 DESWSVLPGIKTDEF
+357 DVDETWSVLPDIRTDEF

-381 ITNKYNEHGVKADRS
+381 ITNKYNERGVKVDRS
-396 SPFLV
+396 APFLV
-401 RAAGVVRL
+401 RAAGIVRL
-409 PAGEYMLHLR
+409 PAGEYTLHLR
-419 ALTGARVAFDG
+419 ALTGIRVAFDN
-430 HIIAETPL
+430 HIITETPL

-448 VPDLAKEQLVAS
+448 VPDMAKEQLVAL
-460 MPPLPPGH
+460 MPLLPPGH

-482 VLLIECLIGGK
+482 VLLIECLVGGK

-498 IGELFAAVTR
+498 IGELFIAV
-508 NGKGQRDFVAPTSKS
+508 SK
-523 AQSKSDPSVRADLEV
+523 DGE
-538 GATFALLASE
+538 TFALLAPE
-548 GAERTAPGLTPA
+548 GTEHTASGLTPR
-560 EWQTFTEEQR
+560 EWQTFSDGQR
-570 ARVAVLNAERRR
+570 AHIATLNADRRR
-582 NPAEEAYWEMRHD
+582 NPAEEAYWKQRHD
-595 LARKNAK
+595 LARQHAK
-602 PAPVVPEA
+602 PAPAVP
-610 RSQESEVRSQG
+610 V
-621 NEIRNQKSEIRNPVD
+621 IRDDASIFNGVD
-636 AFIAT
+636 RFIAAKLAKAGT
-641 KLIAKGV
+641 K
-648 TPAPL
+648 PAPL
-653 CEDAAFL
+653 CDDASFL
-660 RRATLDITGLIPT
+660 RRATLDITGVIPT
-673 EKEAAA
+673 EQEAAA
-679 FLADNSRDKRARAI
+679 FLTDNSRDKRARAI
-693 DRLLASPGWADHWTS
+693 DRLLASDAWADHWTS

-737 ALLDNQ
+737 ALLDNL
-743 PMDRFATA
+743 PMDRFATE

-778 AKAQIISSAFLA
+778 AKAQILSSAFLA

-800 APNHP
+800 APYHP

-813 IAAMLQRAP
+813 IAAMLQRVP
-822 LKVPASSLTKGM
+822 LKVPGSSLTPGM
-834 NANSK
+834 NKNSK

-846 GQMIDPHFPFASPG
+846 GQMIDPHFPFSTPG
-860 KPLPGVVRRKDDS
+860 EPLPGVLRKKDDS
-873 RENLAWI
+873 RENLAAI
-880 LTDPRDDRFAQVI
+880 LTDPRDDRFAQVV
-893 VNRVWRQFLGFGIID
+893 VNRLWRQFLGFGIVD

-914 TALASHPDLLKWLAH
+914 TAVPSHPDLLKWLAH
-929 ELITHDYDVKHV
+929 ELITHDYDLKHV
-941 ARLILNS
+941 ARIILNS
-948 HTYQRVPQPA
+948 HTYQRVPQPS
-958 AMKQVKS
+958 AMKQVTS
-965 SERLFESP
+965 GERLFESP

-993 PMDSEQLSFDPED
+993 PMDSEQLSFDPEA

-1015 LGTPHR
+1015 LGTPRR

-1040 RAQVIADVLAAF
+1040 RAQVIADVLTAF

-1081 ISNRLTRLSDEH
+1081 IANRLTRLSDEH

-1122 PAESAKFS
+1122 PAEAAKFS
-1130 AILSPDFA
+1130 AILAPDFT

-1153 TMGVSWANH
+1153 SKGVSWANH

-1167 STVVLAVERV
+1167 TTAVLDVERV
-1177 VKAGPAPSPQLA
+1177 VKAGPTPSPQLA
-1189 SDWRD
+1189 NDWRD
-1194 RMEDAVWALMLT
+1194 RMEDALWAILLT
-1206 PEFTYLP
+1206 PEFTYIP

>member
-1 MYVHLAVNIRPA
+1 MNFLSVPLLFVTA
-13 FLLILAVLPA
+13 FTLSAAEPG
-23 TADVPNYREVLL
+23 YRELLL

-60 LRANAGEKVSLL
+60 LRANAGANVSLL

-78 PMFPA
+78 PAFPS
-83 FSEENTAADFM
+83 FSAENTAADFT

-101 LRVKDPGAKS
+101 LRVKDPGKQS

-117 GDTITLEAWVQ
+117 GDTITMEAWVQ
-128 CQHIG
+128 CLKIAEG
-133 DGKNVYIVGKGR
+133 RNVYIVGKGR
-145 TGSAGFTADNQNWAL
+145 TGSAGFAADNQNWAL
-160 RLRGQAGAACP
+160 RLRGQAGVACP

-198 KEWHHIVVS
+198 KEWHHVVVS
-207 YQFGDAQSIRGY
+207 YKFGEAQSIRGY
-219 VNGEEIKGAW
+219 VNGEEIQGAW

-333 VAKSEAEEIASNDS
+333 VAKPEAPEISSNDS
-347 QKKKAITDDA
+347 QKKKVETDEV
-357 DESWSVLPGIKTDEF
+357 DESWSVLPGMRTDEF
-372 TEQAFAFAD
+372 TEQAFAFTD
-381 ITNKYNEHGVKADRS
+381 ITNKYNERGVKADRS
-396 SPFLV
+396 APFLV

-409 PAGEYMLHLR
+409 PAGEFTLHLR
-419 ALTGARVAFDG
+419 ALTGTRVAFDG

-448 VPDLAKEQLVAS
+448 VPDMAEEQLVAA

-468 KEVQGR
+468 KEAQGR

-482 VLLIECLIGGK
+482 VLLIECLVGGK

-498 IGELFAAVTR
+498 IGELFAAVSKD
-508 NGKGQRDFVAPTSKS
+508 GK
-523 AQSKSDPSVRADLEV
+523 
-538 GATFALLASE
+538 TFALLAPE

-560 EWQTFTEEQR
+560 EWRTFSDEQHTR
-570 ARVAVLNAERRR
+570 FVALNAQRRR
-582 NPAEEAYWEMRHD
+582 NPAEEAYWKLRHD
-595 LARKNAK
+595 LARQNAK
-602 PAPVVPEA
+602 PAPAVPLG
-610 RSQESEVRSQG
+610 SESRVHAAGDRLKPELQAAIF
-621 NEIRNQKSEIRNPVD
+621 NDVD
-636 AFIAT
+636 RFIAA
-641 KLIAKGV
+641 KLASSGG

-653 CEDAAFL
+653 CDDASFL
-660 RRATLDITGLIPT
+660 RRATLDITGVIPT
-673 EKEAAA
+673 EQEAAA
-679 FLADNSRDKRARAI
+679 FLADASRDKRAHAI

-743 PMDRFATA
+743 PMDRFATE
-751 LITMEG
+751 LICMEG

-778 AKAQIISSAFLA
+778 AKAQIVSSAFLA

-846 GQMIDPHFPFASPG
+846 GQMIDPHFPFAAPG
-860 KPLPGVVRRKDDS
+860 DPLPGVLRKKDDS
-873 RENLAWI
+873 RENLA
-880 LTDPRDDRFAQVI
+880 
-893 VNRVWRQFLGFGIID
+893 
-908 PVDDWS
+908 
-914 TALASHPDLLKWLAH
+914 
-929 ELITHDYDVKHV
+929 
-941 ARLILNS
+941 
-948 HTYQRVPQPA
+948 
-958 AMKQVKS
+958 
-965 SERLFESP
+965 
-973 ARRRMTAEQ
+973 
-982 LVDSLFAVTGL
+982 
-993 PMDSEQLSFDPED
+993 
-1006 RQSPKDHNN
+1006 
-1015 LGTPHR
+1015 
-1021 AWEFTSL
+1021 
-1028 SNERDRP
+1028 
-1035 ALAKP
+1035 
-1040 RAQVIADVLAAF
+1040 
-1052 GWRESR
+1052 
-1058 PEPRSTRDHDANVL
+1058 
-1072 QPATIANST
+1072 
-1081 ISNRLTRLSDEH
+1081 
-1093 AFTALAMEEQPVAQ
+1093 
-1107 LVERMFLRLLSRPPT
+1107 
-1122 PAESAKFS
+1122 
-1130 AILSPDFA
+1130 
-1138 KRRTGAPP
+1138 
-1146 APPRAPF
+1146 
-1153 TMGVSWANH
+1153 
-1162 LNPDA
+1162 
-1167 STVVLAVERV
+1167 
-1177 VKAGPAPSPQLA
+1177 
-1189 SDWRD
+1189 
-1194 RMEDAVWALMLT
+1194 
-1206 PEFTYLP
+1206 